1 VLFEYLL
8 CEWKVLIGCDGVNSV
23 VAKWLGFNKPAFT
36 WRSGIRGGVDLKRNH
51 GFGNKF
57 MQFLGKG
64 ARAGFIPCDDDTVYW
79 FFIWTASSSQGA
91 IYSQSQL
98 IACLI
103 LCSEEKFS

>member
-91 IYSQSQL
+91 IYSQS
-98 IACLI
+98 
-103 LCSEEKFS
+103 